1 MVQRDAGQTGLK
13 ALMPPSHSAL
23 KLAHLSAGPSG
34 RALEGFVHEVFLPV
48 KDQRSLVSLSRVGEQ
63 GGGSREVS
71 LGLGL
76 EGLSLLG
83 VLPSFSP
90 AGRVCVCQSPPPPPL
105 RWVRAPCAQV
115 GGRAARN
122 WGRDAGSCSRVAAKC
137 FERGADEGGLQR
149 GGPEQAQA
157 PGEGGLSRG
166 PPVPRRRVLSCW
178 CLRGA
183 PSLSKPL
190 DGLCHISQDVL

>member
-1 MVQRDAGQTGLK
+1 M
-13 ALMPPSHSAL
+13 
-23 KLAHLSAGPSG
+23 
-34 RALEGFVHEVFLPV
+34 HEVFLPV

-76 EGLSLLG
+76 EELSLLG

-90 AGRVCVCQSPPPPPL
+90 AGRVCVCQSPPPPL
-105 RWVRAPCAQV
+105 RWVRAPCAQL

-122 WGRDAGSCSRVAAKC
+122 WDRDAGSCSRVAAKC

-157 PGEGGLSRG
+157 PGEGGLSWG
-166 PPVPRRRVLSCW
+166 LPIPRRRVLSSW
-178 CLRGA
+178 CLHRV

-190 DGLCHISQDVL
+190 SRFCHISQDVL